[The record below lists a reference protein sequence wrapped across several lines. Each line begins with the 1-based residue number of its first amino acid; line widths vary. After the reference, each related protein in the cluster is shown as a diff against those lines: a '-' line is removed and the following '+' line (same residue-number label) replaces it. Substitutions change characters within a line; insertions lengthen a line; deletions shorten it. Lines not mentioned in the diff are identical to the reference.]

1 MSLIDRTSVPSIAS
15 AFFIASSVA
24 NSMALFMMTLRYS
37 SPIAGNGTVVAL
49 HEEEIGDLA
58 SIFEHIAEGRFL
70 VAVGNALH
78 ESRG

>member
-1 MSLIDRTSVPSIAS
+1 MEPKSPKIMEGMPERV
-15 AFFIASSVA
+15 SVA

-37 SPIAGNGTVVAL
+37 SPIAGNGAVVAL

-70 VAVGNALH
+70 VAVGNTLH